1 MAKPWCIEHPL
12 QALCTEG
19 SCLTFCSNCNA
30 MQEREAILERIAD
43 GLEER
48 ESEILKEN
56 RQDVSDAALKIN
68 DHLMKR
74 LTMDSLKI
82 KQLADGIRSIARQRE
97 PIRKVM
103 PGRAGT

>member
-1 MAKPWCIEHPL
+1 M
-12 QALCTEG
+12 LCSTRN
-19 SCLTFCSNCNA
+19 T

-43 GLEER
+43 SLEAQ
-48 ESEILKEN
+48 ESEILAEN
-56 RQDVSDAALKIN
+56 RADVSDAALKIN

-97 PIRKVM
+97 PVKKVLSAA
-103 PGRAGT
+103 PDAGWLGTRGPACSPVQCYVQS